1 MMIYFS
7 FLVGVPYGTTNV
19 MAGHPFD
26 TIKIKMQAQPGFENQ
41 GMIKSYGKTLRMDG
55 IKGLIKYN
63 KIKE

>member
-7 FLVGVPYGTTNV
+7 FLVGVPYGTTNM
-19 MAGHPFD
+19 MAGHQFD
-26 TIKIKMQAQPGFENQ
+26 TIKTKMQAQPGFESQ